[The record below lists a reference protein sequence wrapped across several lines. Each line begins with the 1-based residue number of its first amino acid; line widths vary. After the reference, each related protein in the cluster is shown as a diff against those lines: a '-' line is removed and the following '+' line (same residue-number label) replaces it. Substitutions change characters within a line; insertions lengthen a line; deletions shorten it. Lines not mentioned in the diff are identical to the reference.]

1 MADFIIQI
9 IEFDISTDI
18 IMQNKLSSLILDSSS
33 ANKWLEAT
41 NQLIRIF
48 NTPKALHVRLDVLER
63 IQLKLKSLDSNLQF
77 LTLTLGL
84 LEKTDTNE

>member
-1 MADFIIQI
+1 
-9 IEFDISTDI
+9 
-18 IMQNKLSSLILDSSS
+18 MQNKLSSLILDSSS

-77 LTLTLGL
+77 LTLTLGI

>member
-77 LTLTLGL
+77 LTLTLGI